1 MPENLMQ
8 GTVRELRR
16 ARELLAFY
24 KSIPTGAFG
33 ALVIEHAIAAAEEAI
48 GNGDVVELLR
58 AYGELRSLK

>member
-8 GTVRELRR
+8 ATIRELRR

-24 KSIPTGAFG
+24 KSIPTGAAG
-33 ALVIEHAIAAAEEAI
+33 ALFIQQAIVQAENAI
-48 GNGDVVELLR
+48 GEGDVVELLR